1 MLVDGTGQIFA
12 DFARRVLFLPAFWE
26 KLPAERASA
35 LHASFLRLLLTSAES
50 AQYLACLTAGPWG
63 QSQRLAENRG
73 EIRSVLGACA
83 QREPV
88 WEFRESV
95 YTAVSESVLQSGSLR
110 FAECGSGADLM
121 RREMLG
127 FLEAAWDGSFA
138 KDGAEHRVGALGL
151 VILDRLGQG
160 EGEGEGAADS
170 VGKRRGAEGQKR
182 QGLRLL
188 RWVAGLVQAVRSGK
202 KRGDA
207 VPSDLVYNAMYRVL
221 ERFDD
226 AKYGDAAQRAALE
239 TIPRN
244 RSRGSFQ
251 APASLNPAGLVGP
264 AGPMSPAGLAGSMNP
279 MSSMGLIGPVRRRG
293 SNGSTGSTGSNV
305 PLALRSS
312 GIYASFDGSLLSPP
326 AQKEEE
332 VFGESALD
340 EYAALA
346 ELLERWLKGK
356 YYEEPDADGNL
367 LTGAVLYTHP
377 KLLPLL
383 IHAFR
388 YVCVCCEGR

>member
-1 MLVDGTGQIFA
+1 
-12 DFARRVLFLPAFWE
+12 
-26 KLPAERASA
+26 
-35 LHASFLRLLLTSAES
+35 
-50 AQYLACLTAGPWG
+50 
-63 QSQRLAENRG
+63 
-73 EIRSVLGACA
+73 
-83 QREPV
+83 
-88 WEFRESV
+88 
-95 YTAVSESVLQSGSLR
+95 
-110 FAECGSGADLM
+110 
-121 RREMLG
+121 
-127 FLEAAWDGSFA
+127 
-138 KDGAEHRVGALGL
+138 
-151 VILDRLGQG
+151 
-160 EGEGEGAADS
+160 
-170 VGKRRGAEGQKR
+170 
-182 QGLRLL
+182 
-188 RWVAGLVQAVRSGK
+188 
-202 KRGDA
+202 
-207 VPSDLVYNAMYRVL
+207 
-221 ERFDD
+221 
-226 AKYGDAAQRAALE
+226 
-239 TIPRN
+239 
-244 RSRGSFQ
+244 
-251 APASLNPAGLVGP
+251 
-264 AGPMSPAGLAGSMNP
+264 MNP